1 MPILSGLGDPFTFLT
16 FIISLLFALSVHEAA
31 HAWTSNQL
39 GDPTAKFAGRLTL
52 NPLAH
57 LDPLGTLMLLFFGF
71 GWGKPVPVD
80 EFNLDNPRRDV
91 ALISLAGPTANL
103 LSASLISFL
112 FWLTLQ
118 LGINNLVISR
128 LSLEAIQLNIILG
141 IFNLLPIY
149 PLDGGKILVGF
160 LPAGVAQNIDRLLR
174 QYGIFFLII
183 FFLPIFAGK
192 SLIDLTIVPLANLFI
207 NTLLFWL
214 I

>member
-1 MPILSGLGDPFTFLT
+1 VPILSSLNDPFTFLT
-16 FIISLLFALSVHEAA
+16 FVISLLFALSVHEAA

-57 LDPLGTLMLLFFGF
+57 LDPIGTLMLLFFGF

-80 EFNLDNPRRDV
+80 EFNLDNPHRDV
-91 ALISLAGPTANL
+91 ALISLGGPAANF
-103 LSASLISFL
+103 LSASIVSFL

-118 LGINNLVISR
+118 LGIDNLIINR
-128 LSLEAIQLNIILG
+128 LSIEIIQLNIILG

-149 PLDGGKILVGF
+149 PLDGGKILVGL
-160 LPAGVAQNIDRLLR
+160 LPASAAQDIDRFLR
-174 QYGIFFLII
+174 QYGIFLLIV
-183 FFLPIFAGK
+183 FFLPIFTGR
-192 SLIDLTIVPLANLFI
+192 SLANLTIAPLATLVI
-207 NTLLFWL
+207 NKLLFWL